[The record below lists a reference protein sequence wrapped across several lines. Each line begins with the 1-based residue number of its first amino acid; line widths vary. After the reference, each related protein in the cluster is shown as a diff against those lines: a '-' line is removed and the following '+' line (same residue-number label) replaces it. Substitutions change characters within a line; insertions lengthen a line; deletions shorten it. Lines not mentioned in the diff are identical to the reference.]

1 MYRCSPIMGPRASD
15 FLWRRPRQHD
25 PNRSWHRSRVD
36 RPSETPIARSLR
48 RHHATARRLIPSS
61 AALHCHNRRLT
72 AAAAARCRSR
82 CNSGHREH
90 RLFCSAII
98 LSTTL
103 TAASRYIRRH
113 VIRSGRLRRRSYRI
127 CLEDDLSSAANGRWR
142 PAAAYCGQITSLS
155 DIGKPMTIARLL
167 AARRDGDPQQ
177 AQFARSEV
185 RDVVKD
191 GDNTLSF
198 TLLTLATSATSMT
211 TAMPRVRKTQARTMF
226 VGGSTPY
233 LVTAWASSASPGAS
247 CVETDCPPCTQLRCG
262 CPPPKCE
269 DTTGPD
275 PVDLAIVGSLRVA

>member
-1 MYRCSPIMGPRASD
+1 MRLPAALSRRALLYTATIAALPPLPLRAADLAAIPVTENIAFSVPPSYY
-15 FLWRRPRQHD
+15 RPRSRPPAGTYDDTLFVAADYAAGRTASVSRTTCQALLTDAGD
-25 PNRSWHRSRVD
+25 PL
-36 RPSETPIARSLR
+36 PLIA
-48 RHHATARRLIPSS
+48 
-61 AALHCHNRRLT
+61 
-72 AAAAARCRSR
+72 
-82 CNSGHREH
+82 
-90 RLFCSAII
+90 
-98 LSTTL
+98 
-103 TAASRYIRRH
+103 
-113 VIRSGRLRRRSYRI
+113 
-127 CLEDDLSSAANGRWR
+127 
-142 PAAAYCGQITSLS
+142 GQITSLS
-155 DIGKPMTIARLL
+155 DIGKPTTIARLL